1 MSPSFEGDLS
11 PVSIRLALLFLGL
24 TSVAQADTIIDLSTA
39 VLTGGAS
46 LSGGG
51 SDIKFAPNALG
62 TATFTISSVP
72 GTQYVIDVT
81 GQNNHSTSFFDFF
94 IDADGPGPGG
104 YVQLGGDMNL
114 HPGFVTVALPQFT
127 DLGTTNFFQIRS
139 GGTGNTEGHITGIT
153 LNDPPSAVPGPIA
166 GAGLP
171 GLVLA
176 SGGLFGWWR
185 RRQTRNGS
193 AALVAA

>member
-1 MSPSFEGDLS
+1 MRR
-11 PVSIRLALLFLGL
+11 VSISLFGVAAVLGL

-127 DLGTTNFFQIRS
+127 DLGTTDFFQIRS